1 MFIMKIE
8 DYMIYIIETYINDI
22 IEDLS
27 INKEL
32 EDSKEETKKY
42 ENEIKAL
49 ESLNIEDYNNI
60 LNDITEN
67 SDFVSILYD
76 TLNKHIYSYI
86 DSKELK

>member
-1 MFIMKIE
+1 MKIE

>member
-1 MFIMKIE
+1 MKIE
-8 DYMIYIIETYINDI
+8 DYMIYIIETYIKDI

-32 EDSKEETKKY
+32 EKSEEETKKY

-49 ESLNIEDYNNI
+49 EDLNIEDYNNI

-67 SDFVSILYD
+67 TDFVDTLYD
-76 TLNKHIYSYI
+76 TLNDYIYGYI
-86 DSKELK
+86 DSKDL